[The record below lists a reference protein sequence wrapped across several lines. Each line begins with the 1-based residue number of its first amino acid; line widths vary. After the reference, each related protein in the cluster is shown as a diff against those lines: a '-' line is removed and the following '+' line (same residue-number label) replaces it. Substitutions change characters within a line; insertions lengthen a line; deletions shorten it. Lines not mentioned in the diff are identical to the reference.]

1 MPRPG
6 ASGVFE
12 GTDAPRDEWA
22 WGRAAGEVREG
33 RRGVRVGV
41 TAPGHVDCRKDSG
54 RFSEGGG
61 RRGRVL
67 SRGMA

>member
-1 MPRPG
+1 MRLEMSGPG
-6 ASGVFE
+6 GGQQERSG
-12 GTDAPRDEWA
+12 
-22 WGRAAGEVREG
+22 REG
-33 RRGVRVGV
+33 EGWRWGA